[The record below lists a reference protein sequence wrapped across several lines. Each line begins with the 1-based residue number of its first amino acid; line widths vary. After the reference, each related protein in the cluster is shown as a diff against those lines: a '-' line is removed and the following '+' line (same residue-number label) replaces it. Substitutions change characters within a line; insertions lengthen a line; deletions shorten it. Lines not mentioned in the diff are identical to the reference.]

1 MDNKNTTLSKE
12 ELAIQKKK
20 AKEAKRAEIAKTLP
34 KYTRGEEIFNAVSH
48 IVGGALGIGA
58 LVVGIV
64 FAALKTDKIGVISM
78 IIFGLSI
85 MILYTMSAIYHFLFI
100 NKAKKVFRVFDHCT
114 IYLLIAGT
122 YTPICL
128 ITLRNEW
135 IWGYLILGIVWF
147 LAILGIVFNAIM

>member
-48 IVGGALGIGA
+48 IVGGVLGIGA

-64 FAALKTDKIGVISM
+64 FAALKTDKIGVMSM
-78 IIFGLSI
+78 IIFGLSNDS
-85 MILYTMSAIYHFLFI
+85 LYNVSNISFLIY
-100 NKAKKVFRVFDHCT
+100 K
-114 IYLLIAGT
+114 
-122 YTPICL
+122 
-128 ITLRNEW
+128 
-135 IWGYLILGIVWF
+135 
-147 LAILGIVFNAIM
+147 

>member
-64 FAALKTDKIGVISM
+64 FAALKTDKIGVMSM

-100 NKAKKVFRVFDHCT
+100 NKAKKVFRVFDHCN
-114 IYLLIAGT
+114 IYSNMFNYIKKRMDLGIFN
-122 YTPICL
+122 
-128 ITLRNEW
+128 LRNRLVLSN
-135 IWGYLILGIVWF
+135 IRYHI
-147 LAILGIVFNAIM
+147 